1 MALSPEAPQARRHF
15 LLGAIA
21 LGALALAGCQTR
33 PQPVEPGPVT
43 GPAPT
48 QPNLPAGEDRNRVA
62 LLVPLSGDNAGVG
75 TSISNAAKM
84 AILDF
89 ETAKVRL
96 TIYDTAGAGGAAA
109 AARKAIEDGSGVIL
123 GPLLSDNVRAVAPVA
138 KSAGVPVIAFSNDEE
153 VAGDNVYIM
162 GFTPTQS
169 IVRSV
174 RWAADQG
181 AKNYSAIVPS
191 GEYGQ
196 RASRAFLS
204 VVDDVNGDVRA
215 LEVYNRQRA
224 NIDEAVAKVNARG
237 PVDAILI
244 ADSGRI
250 ASYASSRLQL
260 NGRLMGTE
268 LWAAEDDL
276 GKTRSLQGAIY
287 AAVPDGRFDQ
297 LVARYRARYNVAP
310 FRLASMGY
318 DATLLVIRASRS
330 EWKFGE
336 RFPTRMLRD
345 EGGFEGVD
353 GIFRFDRNG
362 IAQRS
367 LEVRRVTASGTQTA
381 DAAPTSF

>member
-1 MALSPEAPQARRHF
+1 MALSSETSQARRHF

-21 LGALALAGCQTR
+21 VGALALAGCQTR
-33 PQPVEPGPVT
+33 TQPVEPAPTT

-48 QPNLPAGEDRNRVA
+48 QPTLPPGEDRNRVA

-84 AILDF
+84 AILDA
-89 ETAKVRL
+89 EANAIRL
-96 TIYDTAGAGGAAA
+96 TIYDTAAAGGAAG
-109 AARKAIEDGSGVIL
+109 AARQALNDGSGLIL
-123 GPLLSDNVRAVAPVA
+123 GPLLSDNVRAVAPA
-138 KSAGVPVIAFSNDEE
+138 AREAGVPVIAFSNDEE
-153 VAGDNVYIM
+153 VAGNGVYIL

-181 AKNYSAIVPS
+181 AREFSAVVPS

-224 NIDEAVAKVNARG
+224 NIDEAVRKVNERG

-250 ASYASSRLQL
+250 AAYAAGRLQL

-268 LWAAEDDL
+268 LWAAEDNL
-276 GKTRSLQGAIY
+276 GQNRSLQGAIY
-287 AAVPDGRFDQ
+287 AAVPDNRFDQ
-297 LVARYRARYNVAP
+297 LVARYRSRYNVSP
-310 FRLASMGY
+310 FRLASLGY
-318 DATLLVIRASRS
+318 DATLLAIRASS
-330 EWKFGE
+330 DWEFGG
-336 RFPTRMLRD
+336 RFPVRILRD
-345 EGGFEGVD
+345 EDGFGGVD

-362 IAQRS
+362 IAQRA

-381 DAAPTSF
+381 DAAPSRF